1 MYYEFAITVSANTAE
16 SSPVE
21 QYLKLTHGLIHHI
34 EIQFP
39 IGCAG
44 LAHCQLLSPNF
55 GSLPTNPSGDFS
67 SDGYTIPIDE
77 NLEFF
82 AEPYI
87 IKARL
92 WNDDETYPH
101 TITIRVGMFESKTAL
116 WIISLFKGLAK
127 MLKLMGIKV

>member
-1 MYYEFAITVSANTAE
+1 MYYEFAITVPANRAQ

-21 QYLKLTHGLIHHI
+21 QYLQLTHGLIHHI

-44 LAHCQLLSPNF
+44 LAHCQLRSPSF
-55 GSLPTNPSGDFS
+55 GSLPTNPQGSFA
-67 SDGYTIPIDE
+67 SDGYFIPIDE
-77 NLEFF
+77 HLEFF

-87 IKARL
+87 IKAVL

-101 TITIRVGMFESKTAL
+101 IITIRVGMFESKTVI
-116 WIISLFKGLAK
+116 WIMGIFKGMAK
-127 MLKLMGIKV
+127 LLKLMGIKV